1 MADDRGGLG
10 QVEALALRQA
20 LDDVDQDH
28 VSETRLG
35 DPLRRGCADV
45 PGADDRDLVA
55 GHSRTL
61 LQYLCFRLEAPVAE
75 RPRRDHTV
83 SSVSLPVAALV
94 VIGILLVV
102 LGLFAPAIQLLYV
115 GIGAIVVAGVLAVL
129 AQRRS

>member
-1 MADDRGGLG
+1 
-10 QVEALALRQA
+10 
-20 LDDVDQDH
+20 
-28 VSETRLG
+28 
-35 DPLRRGCADV
+35 
-45 PGADDRDLVA
+45 
-55 GHSRTL
+55 
-61 LQYLCFRLEAPVAE
+61 
-75 RPRRDHTV
+75 V

>member
-1 MADDRGGLG
+1 M
-10 QVEALALRQA
+10 
-20 LDDVDQDH
+20 
-28 VSETRLG
+28 
-35 DPLRRGCADV
+35 
-45 PGADDRDLVA
+45 
-55 GHSRTL
+55 
-61 LQYLCFRLEAPVAE
+61 
-75 RPRRDHTV
+75 